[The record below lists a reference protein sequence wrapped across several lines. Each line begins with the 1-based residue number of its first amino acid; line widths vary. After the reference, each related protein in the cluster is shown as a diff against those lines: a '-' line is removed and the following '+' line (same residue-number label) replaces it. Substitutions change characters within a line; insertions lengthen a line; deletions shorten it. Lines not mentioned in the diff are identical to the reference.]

1 MKIIILAG
9 GFGTRLRN
17 VVPDVPKP
25 MANISGTPFLE
36 IVIQKLLKNGLTD
49 IIFSLHYKPNIIVDY
64 FSSSKYKNNN
74 FEFLIEKKPLGTG
87 GAIKNVINNKL
98 ISDDES
104 FMVLNGD
111 TYVEFSF
118 KNMIIKHKN
127 ENAKLTMLL
136 RKNTISKRYGIVNV
150 DDEKVISYNE
160 KSNSE
165 EGFINA
171 GVYIMKSSVFKNYKL
186 NKCFSLEKDFL
197 EPYISKI
204 NANYFISKDYFIDIG
219 IKEDYLKAQKELV
232 FTE

>member
-1 MKIIILAG
+1 
-9 GFGTRLRN
+9 
-17 VVPDVPKP
+17 
-25 MANISGTPFLE
+25 
-36 IVIQKLLKNGLTD
+36 
-49 IIFSLHYKPNIIVDY
+49 
-64 FSSSKYKNNN
+64 
-74 FEFLIEKKPLGTG
+74 
-87 GAIKNVINNKL
+87 
-98 ISDDES
+98 
-104 FMVLNGD
+104 MVLNGD